1 MFNLRKVIGDIR
13 LVTVLVFV
21 VASSCASALNDPTR
35 PSTYHP
41 TAGAQTLTLESV
53 LIGSDRKIAVING
66 SVVTEGERVKG
77 FAVIEIRKDSVK
89 GRSNGKIV
97 ILNLDHTEIRRKN

>member
-1 MFNLRKVIGDIR
+1 MFNLRNVMGDIR
-13 LVTVLVFV
+13 LVAVLVFL

-35 PSTYHP
+35 PSAYRP
-41 TAGAQTLTLESV
+41 VEGAQTLTLESV
-53 LIGSDRKIAVING
+53 LVGNDRKIAVING